1 MTETTNRLAVL
12 IDADNAQASVLDEVL
27 AEIAKLGVAS
37 VKRIYGDFT
46 STRLSAWKSKMLDK
60 SIQPTQVFPYTTGKN
75 ASDIALI
82 IDAMDLLHTKDLD
95 GFCLISS
102 DSDFTRLASRIREE
116 GLVVYGF
123 GQQKTPKS
131 FVAACDRFIYT
142 EILGAPTRPVP
153 AIDKAAAE
161 KPKRGGRGR
170 AKTKPA
176 ETVQPAAPTGPVG
189 PVVQAG
195 PPVAVLRAAVE
206 SAADETGWAHLGR
219 VGSLLGNRLPEF
231 DPRNYGHRN
240 LASLMEAVDGLD
252 LQRRGPEGGQQ
263 TVYVR
268 LAGEGG

>member
-1 MTETTNRLAVL
+1 MTESSSRLAVL

-46 STRLSAWKSKMLDK
+46 SARLSAWKAKMLDK
-60 SIQPTQVFPYTTGKN
+60 SIQPSQVFPYTTGKN

-123 GQQKTPKS
+123 GQQKTPKA

-142 EILGAPTRPVP
+142 EILTAPEAPTKTV
-153 AIDKAAAE
+153 AE
-161 KPKRGGRGR
+161 KGEKAEKKASKRGGRGR
-170 AKTKPA
+170 GKGKAA
-176 ETVQPAAPTGPVG
+176 EAVTAVAGP
-189 PVVQAG
+189 AG
-195 PPVAVLRAAVE
+195 PPTAVLRAAVE
-206 SAADETGWAHLGR
+206 SAADESGWAHLGR
-219 VGSLLGNRLPEF
+219 VGSLLGNRLPDF

-240 LASLMEAVDGLD
+240 LASLMEAVDGLE

-268 LAGEGG
+268 LAAEGG

>member
-1 MTETTNRLAVL
+1 MTESSSRLAVL

-46 STRLSAWKSKMLDK
+46 SARLSAWKSKMLEK
-60 SIQPTQVFPYTTGKN
+60 SIQPSQVFPYTTGKN

-142 EILGAPTRPVP
+142 EILTAPEAP
-153 AIDKAAAE
+153 AKTTAE
-161 KPKRGGRGR
+161 KSEKGEKKGSKRGGRGR
-170 AKTKPA
+170 GKGKAADAA
-176 ETVQPAAPTGPVG
+176 ETATVAGP
-189 PVVQAG
+189 AG
-195 PPVAVLRAAVE
+195 PPTAVLRAAVE
-206 SAADETGWAHLGR
+206 SAADESGWAHLGR
-219 VGSLLGNRLPEF
+219 VGSLLGNRLPDF

-240 LASLMEAVDGLD
+240 LASLMEAVAGLE
-252 LQRRGPEGGQQ
+252 LQRRGLEGGQQ

-268 LAGEGG
+268 LAGEG

>member
-1 MTETTNRLAVL
+1 MADTSDRLAVL

-27 AEIAKLGVAS
+27 AEIAKLGIAA

-46 STRLSAWKSKMLDK
+46 SARLSGWKTKLMDK
-60 SIQPTQVFPYTTGKN
+60 SIQPVQVFPYTTGKN

-82 IDAMDLLHTKDLD
+82 IDAMDLLHTRDLD

-102 DSDFTRLASRIREE
+102 DSDFTRLASRLREE

-123 GQQKTPKS
+123 GRQKTPKA

-142 EILGAPTRPVP
+142 EILSAPEAPP
-153 AIDKAAAE
+153 KATPE
-161 KPKRGGRGR
+161 KGEKKSKRGGRGR
-170 AKTKPA
+170 GKEKSV
-176 ETVQPAAPTGPVG
+176 ETEIA
-189 PVVQAG
+189 PVVAGAAG

-219 VGSLLGNRLPEF
+219 VGTLLRNRLPDF
-231 DPRNYGHRN
+231 DERNYGHRS
-240 LASLMEAVDGLD
+240 LASLMQAIDGLE

-268 LAGEGG
+268 LAGEG

>member
-1 MTETTNRLAVL
+1 MTDSTNRLAVL

-27 AEIAKLGVAS
+27 AEIAKLGVAA

-46 STRLSAWKSKMLDK
+46 STRLSGWKGKMLDK
-60 SIQPTQVFPYTTGKN
+60 SIQPVQVFPYTTGKN

-116 GLVVYGF
+116 GRVVYGF

-142 EILGAPTRPVP
+142 EILGAPATP
-153 AIDKAAAE
+153 AKPIDRADAPAS
-161 KPKRGGRGR
+161 KRGGRGR
-170 AKTKPA
+170 GKAKSA
-176 ETVQPAAPTGPVG
+176 ETAAAPAPAVAPLSTPAVT
-189 PVVQAG
+189 G

-206 SAADETGWAHLGR
+206 SAADESGWAHLGR
-219 VGSLLGNRLPEF
+219 VGSLLGNRLPDF

-240 LASLMEAVDGLD
+240 LASLMQAVTGLD
-252 LQRRGPEGGQQ
+252 LQRRGSEGGQQ

-268 LAGEGG
+268 LAGEG